1 MIGSENSPHFPNQ
14 SNAKLQHRLHVI
26 CLFPCFNHFEFSL
39 ANDNINLCSNWSPG
53 LLWLRFLNNQLKICL
68 RGKANHKTLET
79 LTNPQIQWLSFR
91 FITPYALTKVSFFSV
106 MLFYFKRGKFRL
118 RYPNSVISTRTITS
132 ASSNHDHRITP
143 LPATPEADLISTL
156 QVTAA
161 WSLSET
167 NSFLVMSAILNIAFS

>member
-53 LLWLRFLNNQLKICL
+53 LLWLRFLDNQLKICL

-79 LTNPQIQWLSFR
+79 LTNPQIQWVSFR
-91 FITPYALTKVSFFSV
+91 FITPCIVTKLISSA
-106 MLFYFKRGKFRL
+106 MLFYFKRGMFRL
-118 RYPNSVISTRTITS
+118 RYRNSVIGTRTTIST
-132 ASSNHDHRITP
+132 SSNHDHRTTP
-143 LPATPEADLISTL
+143 LP
-156 QVTAA
+156 

-167 NSFLVMSAILNIAFS
+167 LSFLVLSTILNIAFS